1 MNPYILS
8 FLKNNISSDTRFIN
22 RLFVTAVITR
32 NKWVVKKNSLLSSLI
47 IDKAHP
53 DYQVLAQFID
63 VLEKYNFQY
72 TFDDLISLF
81 EFVIS
86 PHDKIVNGAVYTPQY
101 IRDYIEDYCWSVYK
115 GNIDVCRI
123 IDLSCGCGGF
133 LVDMARKMKERS
145 NKTYKQIFSEN
156 IYGIDVQDYAIE
168 RTKILLSLLALSMG
182 EDDEF
187 SYNLWAANTL
197 NFNFQEKFRPY
208 HGFDIIIGNPPYVCS
223 RNLPQETKEIIK
235 KWSVCSTGHPDLYI
249 PFFQVAIEN
258 LSSNGVMG
266 YITMNSFL
274 KSVNGRALREY
285 FNTLHKLIHIIDFRG
300 RQIFQSKNTYTCLFF
315 AENKKSDYL
324 YYGVYDGLF
333 ENFKYNRFEYSGL
346 DSKKGWD
353 LNETTKIHQLE
364 SVGKPIRKFAQSRH
378 GLATL
383 CNKVYIFAPVRTT
396 KRFYILRQ
404 NGVDYPIEKAICKD
418 IVNPNKFNSEVVFA
432 DVIKKII
439 FPYEKNHEGK
449 MTIIPEYKLQEVYPC
464 TYRYLLAQKAQLAA
478 RDKGKGKN
486 YDIWYQF
493 GRTQSLNLPSL
504 KLLVPKIA
512 NRAPRCILI
521 DNPNLYFYNGFA
533 FVGENVETLYV
544 LQKILESSIFWEY
557 IVANSKP
564 YSSDYYSISGSY
576 IYNFGIH
583 NFSTEEKQYLLTENR
598 KEMIDS
604 FLRRI
609 YFPEKAE

>member
-1 MNPYILS
+1 
-8 FLKNNISSDTRFIN
+8 
-22 RLFVTAVITR
+22 
-32 NKWVVKKNSLLSSLI
+32 
-47 IDKAHP
+47 
-53 DYQVLAQFID
+53 
-63 VLEKYNFQY
+63 
-72 TFDDLISLF
+72 
-81 EFVIS
+81 
-86 PHDKIVNGAVYTPQY
+86 
-101 IRDYIEDYCWSVYK
+101 
-115 GNIDVCRI
+115 
-123 IDLSCGCGGF
+123 
-133 LVDMARKMKERS
+133 
-145 NKTYKQIFSEN
+145 
-156 IYGIDVQDYAIE
+156 
-168 RTKILLSLLALSMG
+168 
-182 EDDEF
+182 
-187 SYNLWAANTL
+187 
-197 NFNFQEKFRPY
+197 
-208 HGFDIIIGNPPYVCS
+208 
-223 RNLPQETKEIIK
+223 
-235 KWSVCSTGHPDLYI
+235 
-249 PFFQVAIEN
+249 
-258 LSSNGVMG
+258 
-266 YITMNSFL
+266 
-274 KSVNGRALREY
+274 
-285 FNTLHKLIHIIDFRG
+285 
-300 RQIFQSKNTYTCLFF
+300 
-315 AENKKSDYL
+315 
-324 YYGVYDGLF
+324 
-333 ENFKYNRFEYSGL
+333 
-346 DSKKGWD
+346 
-353 LNETTKIHQLE
+353 
-364 SVGKPIRKFAQSRH
+364 
-378 GLATL
+378 
-383 CNKVYIFAPVRTT
+383 
-396 KRFYILRQ
+396 
-404 NGVDYPIEKAICKD
+404 VDYPIEKAICKD

-449 MTIIPEYKLQEVYPC
+449 MTITPEYKLQEVYPC

-504 KLLVPKIA
+504 KLFVPKIA